1 MAVHRRQLTGVAGA
15 FGAFLA
21 VGVAPS
27 AQADFDDLFQ
37 PIIDAISAV
46 DPGIAADTDP
56 GSALASLDSLFDG
69 WYQNLVYT
77 PINDLEQWL
86 FGGGVSGVAET
97 TTPGILPGDLP
108 DTSVPDTFTVPMTV
122 NAITEPVVNVSV
134 GGGAA
139 APVLVDTG
147 AAGLVMPVWDIPWTG
162 ITGLPTGFNI
172 GQFGGSLDYFYVQ
185 LPTTVTFT
193 DAAGD
198 HVTADTSVDAV
209 LFAFPTDF
217 NIFGPWSIQD
227 YLGPANVVG
236 VLGVGPNALGPTPD
250 SIPTA
255 ALPGD
260 LGQGLLIDQANKE
273 LIFGANPL
281 TDGTSVNGAP
291 WTTLD
296 LSINGSTPQ
305 VVSAVVDSGGV
316 YGTMPSSVLNGIQPE
331 QNGGLPDGTTIQVY
345 QHGTDNLLYE
355 YTVHNLNGSFNSP
368 TVISGDTM
376 NTGNFPFAQQPI
388 YISYDPAGSGTTIF
402 GGVAPN
408 TIAV

>member
-1 MAVHRRQLTGVAGA
+1 MAVRRRQVVGA
-15 FGAFLA
+15 TATVGAFLA
-21 VGVAPS
+21 FGAIP
-27 AQADFDDLFQ
+27 AAHADFDDLFQ
-37 PIIDAISAV
+37 PIIDALSAV

-86 FGGGVSGVAET
+86 FGGAADASTAGSALASGS
-97 TTPGILPGDLP
+97 
-108 DTSVPDTFTVPMTV
+108 DTAVPDTFTVPLQV
-122 NAITEPVVNVSV
+122 NAATEPVVDVSV
-134 GGGAA
+134 GGGGS

-147 AAGLVMPVWDIPWTG
+147 AAGLVMPIWDIPWTG

-172 GQFGGSLDYFYVQ
+172 GQFGGALDYFYVE

-198 HVTADTSVDAV
+198 TVTADTSVDAV
-209 LFAFPTDF
+209 LFAFPADF

-260 LGQGLLIDQANKE
+260 LGQGVLIDQANNR
-273 LIFGANPL
+273 LIFGDNPL
-281 TDGTSVNGAP
+281 TDGTSVAGAP
-291 WTTLD
+291 YAQLD
-296 LSINGSTPQ
+296 LSINGGAHQ
-305 VVSAVVDSGGV
+305 AVQAVVDSGGV
-316 YGTMPSSVLNGIQPE
+316 YGTMPSSALNGVTPE
-331 QNGGLPDGTTIQVY
+331 GNGGLPDGTTIAVY
-345 QHGTDNLLYE
+345 QHGTNNLLYE
-355 YTVHNLNGSFNSP
+355 YTVHNVNGVFNSP
-368 TVISGDTM
+368 TVTSGDTM
-376 NTGNFPFAQQPI
+376 NTGNIPFAQQPI
-388 YISYDPAGSGTTIF
+388 YISYAGNGTTIF
-402 GGVAPN
+402 GGSNALQL
-408 TIAV
+408 